1 MAPQYTATITGAAK
15 TATRLDVQIRDFSV
29 TIDEPASLGG
39 DDTGPNPVELVLS
52 GLAGCLNITTH
63 MVAKERGIEIRSLSV
78 TATGSLNPQRLM
90 GRPTQDRAGFQ
101 GIRLEIDVDADAT
114 PEELDSLLVAAEE
127 RCCVADNL
135 MNATPVAVVRAGAA
149 DAAA

>member
-1 MAPQYTATITGAAK
+1 MAPQYTATVTGTAK
-15 TATRLDVQIRDFSV
+15 SPTRLDVQIRDFSV

-63 MVAKERGIEIRSLSV
+63 MVAKERGIEVRSLSV

-90 GRPTQDRAGFQ
+90 GRPTPDRAGFQ
-101 GIRLEIDVDADAT
+101 GIRLEIDVDADAS
-114 PEELDSLLVAAEE
+114 PEEIDALLLAAEE

-135 MNATPVAVVRAGAA
+135 MNATPVSVVRAGATA
-149 DAAA
+149 SAV

>member
-1 MAPQYTATITGAAK
+1 MAPQYTATVTGTAK
-15 TATRLDVQIRDFSV
+15 SPTRLDVQIRDFSV
-29 TIDEPASLGG
+29 TIDEPAPLGG

-52 GLAGCLNITTH
+52 ALAGCLNITTH
-63 MVAKERGIEIRSLSV
+63 MVAKERGIEVRSLSV

-101 GIRLEIDVDADAT
+101 SIRLEIDVDADAT
-114 PEELDSLLVAAEE
+114 HEEIDALLVAAEE

-135 MNATPVAVVRAGAA
+135 MNATPVSVVRAGAPVP
-149 DAAA
+149 AA